1 MPSLKGIRKRIGSV
15 KSTQKITRA
24 MKMVAAARLARAQ
37 MAITDLRPYALKTL
51 DVLSSVAARAG
62 DEETHPLLARREPKK
77 VMLVVLTSDRGLAGA
92 FNASVNKVAYQRWK
106 ELEAQGVE
114 VSFSVVGKKGR
125 DFLRRRG
132 ADIRRDFTNVFE
144 NLSVDRAG
152 EIGRYIVGEYT
163 VGGAARLE
171 AEERERRNLPPATIE
186 PVEPIAV
193 DGPPEALQTVD
204 EGAESFVPADAVG
217 EQEAALDAVF
227 LIYNEF
233 KSAMTQQVVVEPL
246 LPISPAESTA
256 DEGEIDFIYE
266 PSKRAL
272 LDRLL
277 PMYVEIEVFRALLES
292 VASEHGARMT
302 AMDSATNN
310 ASDMID
316 RLTLQYNRA
325 RQAAITTELMEIIGG
340 AEALKG

>member
-1 MPSLKGIRKRIGSV
+1 MANLKAIRKRIGSV

-37 MAITDLRPYALKTL
+37 MAITELRPYAVKTL
-51 DVLSSVAARAG
+51 DVLSSVATRAG
-62 DEETHPLLARREPKK
+62 EEEVHPLLARREPKK
-77 VMLVVLTSDRGLAGA
+77 VMLVVLSSDRGLAGA
-92 FNASVNKVAYQRWK
+92 FNASINKAAYQRWK
-106 ELEAQGVE
+106 ELEAEGAD
-114 VSFSVVGKKGR
+114 VSFAVIGRKGR

-132 ADIRRDFTNVFE
+132 ANIRRDFTGVFE
-144 NLSVDRAG
+144 SLSVEKAG
-152 EIGRYIVGEYT
+152 EIGRYIVAEYT
-163 VGGAARLE
+163 AGGAQRLA
-171 AEERERRNLPPATIE
+171 AEERARRELAPTEEPIGADAPPA
-186 PVEPIAV
+186 
-193 DGPPEALQTVD
+193 ALQTTD
-204 EGAESFVPADAVG
+204 DGAETFLPIDG
-217 EQEAALDAVF
+217 FEDIEPALDAVY

-233 KSAMTQQVVVEPL
+233 KSAMTQKVVIEPL
-246 LPISPAESTA
+246 LPITPAEVGE
-256 DEGEIDFIYE
+256 DEATVDFIYE
-266 PSKRAL
+266 PSKRRL

-277 PMYVEIEVFRALLES
+277 PMYVEIEVYRALLES

-302 AMDSATNN
+302 AMDSATKN